1 MLDISHDAY
10 IKACVLFWFPQ
21 QFHSKNGPAWLFQTC
36 VNVLPGPKEE
46 RLMTTGM
53 HIVAD
58 IACAKCLNVVGWKYV
73 STTISL
79 LQNLP
84 YGHTRCAV
92 QLSWPGLSP
101 AKLHG

>member
-1 MLDISHDAY
+1 
-10 IKACVLFWFPQ
+10 
-21 QFHSKNGPAWLFQTC
+21 
-36 VNVLPGPKEE
+36 
-46 RLMTTGM
+46 MTTGM

-84 YGHTRCAV
+84 YGHIRCAV
-92 QLSWPGLSP
+92 QLSWRACPLQDCMGSSHQLKCVGHLRLPFHINKCVTSWCERRAHAPGVEV
-101 AKLHG
+101 KQQI